1 MGQMIANKVIDFE
14 DYFSELFLSLVAC
27 LDWNLE
33 PTRDYL
39 KFSLYFWNFFIALLS
54 AKRSH
59 SKWEV
64 EKVYHS
70 LNTKFIIPYTK

>member
-39 KFSLYFWNFFIALLS
+39 KFSLYF
-54 AKRSH
+54 
-59 SKWEV
+59 
-64 EKVYHS
+64 
-70 LNTKFIIPYTK
+70 